1 MAAHGG
7 GSERAKSLT
16 PKKWY
21 RESTLK
27 HLARFVADEADAVEL
42 FAETISPNAPGVSK
56 DLGKSLSL
64 AIAPHEDS
72 EGMKKAMR
80 NLHRPLPPERDN

>member
-1 MAAHGG
+1 MAAHCG

-27 HLARFVADEADAVEL
+27 HLARFFADEADAVDL
-42 FAETISPNAPGVSK
+42 FAEIISPYAPDVSK

-72 EGMKKAMR
+72 GGMEKAMG
-80 NLHRPLPPERDN
+80 NLHRPPPPERDD